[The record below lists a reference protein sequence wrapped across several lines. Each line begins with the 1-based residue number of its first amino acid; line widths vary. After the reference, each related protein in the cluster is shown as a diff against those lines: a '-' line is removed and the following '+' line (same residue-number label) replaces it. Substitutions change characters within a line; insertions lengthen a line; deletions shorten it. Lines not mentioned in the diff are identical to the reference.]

1 MTGKKKEQTEENVEN
16 TDNIEVNIEAP
27 VEEKAQKTKEHKK
40 KEPPKFVQT
49 VGKRKRAIARAIVR
63 PGKGVVKINSVPLD
77 LIGGEMVRLKMSE
90 PLILAG
96 DAWKDF
102 DILVNVSGGGVLGQA
117 DAVRQCIAKGLVEY
131 LPELKK
137 VYLEYDRNLLV
148 FDSRR
153 TEPHKP
159 GHSSWGPRR
168 AKQRSKR

>member
-1 MTGKKKEQTEENVEN
+1 MVTKKDENAQAE
-16 TDNIEVNIEAP
+16 NIEVKIETEP
-27 VEEKAQKTKEHKK
+27 EEKTPKKEHKK

-49 VGKRKRAIARAIVR
+49 VGKRKKAIARAVVK
-63 PGKGVVKINSVPLD
+63 PGKGIVKVNSIPLE
-77 LIGGEMVRLKMSE
+77 LVSGEMVRLKMSE

-96 DAWKDF
+96 DAWKAF
-102 DILVNVSGGGVLGQA
+102 DISVNVSGGGVLGQA
-117 DAVRQCIAKGLVEY
+117 DAVRQCIARGLVEY

-137 VYLEYDRNLLV
+137 TYLEYDRNLIV

-168 AKQRSKR
+168 HKQRSKR